1 MDNLELDI
9 AYRADGALVNVFTGM
24 GVPGKDRSTA
34 TSIASRFLLTEAELE
49 LLYLVGI
56 PRRFVDAIP
65 EEIFRHLPTIK
76 IGGDES
82 STTQKQITEFEESL
96 KALKAHAAIAE
107 AIQLQRLYGGSV
119 IIPLID
125 DGTQDYTEPLDV
137 KRIRAVE
144 GFAALSRH
152 EAVPHDFNILDYSK
166 PTHYRIS
173 TSQKLTDDQTETT
186 VDLTLHHS
194 RVIRFDGIYLPWRMR
209 SRNTGWG
216 MSCLQLIWD
225 AYKRYE
231 SSMSGLEDMIQDSDL
246 FVHKMPGLF
255 KRLAGGGGGEE
266 AMRRRLEANV
276 MARSNYGGM
285 AIDTEE
291 EVAFLSRALSNLA
304 QATQPFVE
312 ELQAATGWPASIL
325 MGNSP
330 GGLGKEGRFEER
342 VWASIVEKWQEVYCR
357 EPITELFTLLLS
369 AKTGAFKGRP
379 PEKWEVHFPSVFTE
393 TDEEKAAKQ
402 AQFANVDSTYIN
414 AGVLDRLEVRNSRF
428 GGNDFGTE
436 IILDKKVSKMMK
448 EQQQMQHDTT
458 MVGMQA
464 QQDAAMGMGGPA
476 PGDPVVENGSQQP
489 KGQPPESDPFATSPT
504 ENPSQQAQSPQA
516 NPQPND
522 APENQSQ
529 EAEGEEGDVLTELQ
543 RLEEN
548 TPEPDTKNK
557 RRNVLDSIDIQGIRI
572 LVTHEV
578 DNAKAG
584 YVVDWDGQ
592 RIDSSS
598 LTYVVVGPNRTTHH
612 KLYRSYFRSDS
623 SLIPGPYVV
632 GFSTTPLAARGVAK
646 LYPKL
651 SIAGLQEVPSSKLQA
666 LRSGWGAY

>member
-9 AYRADGALVNVFTGM
+9 EYRADGALVNVFTGM

-34 TSIASRFLLTEAELE
+34 TSLATRFLLTEADLE

-107 AIQLQRLYGGSV
+107 AIQLQRLYGGAV
-119 IIPLID
+119 IVPLLD

-137 KRIRAVE
+137 KRIRSVE
-144 GFAALSRH
+144 GFAVLSRH

-173 TSQKLTDDQTETT
+173 TSQKLTNDQTETT

-357 EPITELFTLLLS
+357 NPITELFTLLLH

-436 IILDKKVSKMMK
+436 ILLDKKVSKMMK

-458 MVGMQA
+458 LVGMQA

-476 PGDPVVENGSQQP
+476 PQAGAIDSQSQQ
-489 KGQPPESDPFATSPT
+489 GMPPEGGTDQAAQ
-504 ENPSQQAQSPQA
+504 NPEDEQDQQAESDLLDEIDRNNA
-516 NPQPND
+516 ADD
-522 APENQSQ
+522 ALNVP
-529 EAEGEEGDVLTELQ
+529 D
-543 RLEEN
+543 
-548 TPEPDTKNK
+548 PEPDPKSKTK
-557 RRNVLDSIDIQGIRI
+557 RRTIKDSIDIQGIRI
-572 LVTHEV
+572 LLTHEK
-578 DNAKAG
+578 DDIKAG
-584 YVVDWDGQ
+584 YPVDWDGQ
-592 RIDSSS
+592 KFDSSS
-598 LTYVVVGPNRTTHH
+598 TSYVVVGPSKTSTTIY
-612 KLYRSYFRSDS
+612 KTLFKADS
-623 SLIPGPYVV
+623 SVIDGPYVV
-632 GFSTTPLAARGVAK
+632 GFNTISLAARGVAK
-646 LYPKL
+646 LYP
-651 SIAGLQEVPSSKLQA
+651 SYQIAGLQAVSDSRLQL
-666 LRSGWGAY
+666 LRSEWGSY